1 MDTYLSENFFENDAS
16 ILNVMKSI
24 LSENEAPE
32 NQSVSNLQKQRISFN
47 YTMTKINTFITK
59 LKVFKLKNKNEILV
73 IFLMN

>member
-32 NQSVSNLQKQRISFN
+32 HQSVSNLQKQRISFN